1 MGNNQD
7 EAGTLRGAV
16 DYKVL
21 FVGACTLLLVLGGG
35 LVGLYSR
42 TSDNRFH
49 ELKFSIDG
57 DIAELRRINET
68 QWSLLNTI
76 HDTLIGQA
84 ARIDQLRESGNDRES
99 RIRAL
104 ENELKRSRR

>member
-42 TSDNRFH
+42 TSDNRFL
-49 ELKFSIDG
+49 ELKHAIDG
-57 DIAELRRINET
+57 DIGELRRINET
-68 QWSLLNTI
+68 QWSRLNTI
-76 HDTLIGQA
+76 HDALIGSA
-84 ARIDQLRESGNDRES
+84 ARIDHLRESTNDQET
-99 RIRAL
+99 RIREL
-104 ENELKRSRR
+104 ERELKRRR